1 MAGRDSSHLQAGL
14 EGEAHLLPDEIVRL
28 VEDVPPL
35 AVAED
40 DPVGPAVL
48 DHGGGQLPSEGSL
61 LCLVTVLCGHTDGT
75 AGELGSHVLEVTPGH
90 SHHNLR
96 HTGG

>member
-35 AVAED
+35 AVADD
-40 DPVGPAVL
+40 DPVGSAVL
-48 DHGGGQLPSEGSL
+48 DHGGRQLPGEGSL
-61 LCLVTVLCGHTDGT
+61 LRLVAVLGGHGHSR
-75 AGELGSHVLEVTPGH
+75 AGQLVHHVLEVTARY
-90 SHHNLR
+90 SHYNLS
-96 HTGG
+96 GSIS